1 MKLYEEYCKAMY
13 DRDMISNDHSFIVYK
28 SFEDGSL
35 YIHSIYTT
43 PEARGKG
50 AYLELEQELINKV
63 KPSSIFCYVDTTAN
77 NPTLSLKAILK
88 SGYTIFSTTSESI
101 MLKKDM

>member
-13 DRDMISNDHSFIVYK
+13 DRDMIYSDHTFIVYK
-28 SFEDGSL
+28 HYEDGSL
-35 YIHSIYTT
+35 YIHSVYTT

-50 AYLELEQELINKV
+50 DYLELEQQLISKV
-63 KPSSIFCYVDTTAN
+63 KPSSIFCYVDTTAL

-88 SGYTIFSTTSESI
+88 SGYKIFNTTPESI
-101 MLKKDM
+101 MLKKEL